1 MADQAAVRFDGVSD
15 FDDQGQVVAVEPLDD
30 TGQDRERNLPVL
42 SLLVA
47 ASESSMSRLI
57 VHTGSEA
64 RLAASTRYSRG
75 RPPTTGGRL
84 PETPLPNTVMVDSRE
99 SRRCQ

>member
-47 ASESSMSRLI
+47 ASESSMS
-57 VHTGSEA
+57 
-64 RLAASTRYSRG
+64 
-75 RPPTTGGRL
+75 
-84 PETPLPNTVMVDSRE
+84 
-99 SRRCQ
+99 